1 MLRMEITE
9 PHGSRFELALELFR
23 EGRAFTFDGV
33 GFWLAP
39 DGALE
44 VRTQTSWYRE
54 NVTEQT
60 ALNDLERA
68 QNLADSLERA
78 SSEFASLVKGHARRY
93 VLIDDY
99 KMGGI
104 ELCRLIDGSLFWSKG
119 FPMAKGAT

>member
-1 MLRMEITE
+1 MEITE
-9 PHGSRFELALELFR
+9 PHGSRFELALELFQD
-23 EGRAFTFDGV
+23 GRAFTFDDV

-44 VRTQTSWYRE
+44 VRVQTSWYRE

-68 QNLADSLERA
+68 KNLADFLERA
-78 SSEFASLVKGHARRY
+78 SPEFASLVKDRPRRY
-93 VLIDDY
+93 VLVDDY

-119 FPMAKGAT
+119 FPMIKGTT